1 MTTGK
6 KVLLGIA
13 IALAL
18 PILGFLV
25 FCMDES
31 PPNDSGLRLV
41 RQDIPESEDGFTY
54 VHQAAKKLDLPKEDE
69 ESPPDFKPPKRLK
82 PPCGSYAVEPPRTKK
97 ERWDAALGGEFEWDQ
112 AIVDEVLAR
121 NVEALALWE
130 QGLAKDRFQAPLP
143 LDVEGF
149 LLPDWPYPCL
159 SIAGVVTVS
168 ATLAARR
175 GEYNSAFE
183 DVVKLVRFGHQVMG
197 AKGSLVSFTIG
208 STIKGMG
215 YGLAW
220 QHVGKC
226 TLSAAQ
232 LRTFAAELAKYP
244 DDTGHL
250 IDALRVEYAFNDQVI
265 RSIQAGDLE
274 GISKDKRL
282 KRLTEADRWKWTHL
296 PNPFFKPNRTRRHFV
311 ELFGYAAANA
321 PRLPK
326 DRTDLGNLL
335 ERSYAEATLW
345 RGNIIGEELI
355 RVLTPAVGSL
365 PVLVDRSRAELGVT
379 RIMLAMKAFK
389 LDNGRPPQTLDELV
403 PNYLDAVPRDCFDGK
418 PLRWNPAKK
427 LIYSVGK
434 DLKDDGG
441 MTQQEYVEA
450 EMKERGLDPKTVD
463 PKEVEFIEGCFPWW
477 APNPSFPIDF

>member
-1 MTTGK
+1 MKRWK

-13 IALAL
+13 IAIAL

-41 RQDIPESEDGFTY
+41 RQDIPESENGFTY
-54 VHQAAKKLDLPKEDE
+54 VYQAVKKLDLPKEDE

-82 PPCGSYAVEPPRTKK
+82 PPRGDDADEPPRTKK
-97 ERWDAALGGEFEWDQ
+97 ERWHAVLGDEFEWDQ

-121 NVEALALWE
+121 NAAALALWE
-130 QGLAKDRFQAPLP
+130 QGLAKDCFQAPLP

-149 LLPDWPYPCL
+149 YLPDWPYQWL
-159 SIAGVVTVS
+159 DIANMVTVR
-168 ATLAARR
+168 ANLAARR
-175 GEYNSAFE
+175 GDYNSVFE

-197 AKGSLVSFTIG
+197 AKVSLVPFLVG
-208 STIKGMG
+208 STIKSMG
-215 YGLAW
+215 YGLVW

-244 DDTGHL
+244 GDTGHL
-250 IDALRVEYAFNDQVI
+250 VDALRVEYAFDDQII
-265 RSIQAGDLE
+265 RSIQAGDFEVL
-274 GISKDKRL
+274 SKDKQL
-282 KRLTEADRWKWTHL
+282 SETHRWMWTHL
-296 PNPFFKPNRTRRHFV
+296 PNPLFKPNRTRRHFV
-311 ELFGYAAANA
+311 ELFGYVAANA

-326 DRTDLGNLL
+326 DRTAPGHLL
-335 ERSYAEATLW
+335 DRFDAKATFW
-345 RGNIIGEELI
+345 RGNMVGEELI
-355 RVLTPAVGSL
+355 RVLTPAARGL
-365 PVLVDRSRAELGVT
+365 LVMGDQSRAELGVT

-389 LDNGRPPQTLDELV
+389 LDNGRLPQTLDELA
-403 PNYLDAVPRDCFDGK
+403 PNYLDAVPLDCYEGK

-441 MTQQEYVEA
+441 MTKQEYVEA
-450 EMKERGLDPKTVD
+450 AMKEDGLDPKTVD
-463 PKEVEFIEGCFPWW
+463 PKKVEFIESCFPWW
-477 APNPSFPIDF
+477 ACDPSFPVEF